1 MGKPST
7 PAAGACR
14 PRVSTP
20 DEDCSEV
27 AATRGLRAV
36 AERSAGPACAGKP
49 FVRISRSCH
58 SWVDPCVHGEASA
71 KAAPRASRCP
81 SGAPLAFTLTRATP
95 AHASQQAPLDTQG
108 QYQSM
113 IRGTDLAMLE
123 LAQKIQASVV
133 VGDTV
138 GAEVEVTGLSPTS
151 RHDRV
156 IVDST
161 ITVFSQSGEKVMT
174 YTAKRMR
181 AGRSSA

>member
-1 MGKPST
+1 
-7 PAAGACR
+7 
-14 PRVSTP
+14 
-20 DEDCSEV
+20 
-27 AATRGLRAV
+27 
-36 AERSAGPACAGKP
+36 
-49 FVRISRSCH
+49 
-58 SWVDPCVHGEASA
+58 
-71 KAAPRASRCP
+71 
-81 SGAPLAFTLTRATP
+81 
-95 AHASQQAPLDTQG
+95 
-108 QYQSM
+108 M